1 MTLGGTRSSSGTKAM
16 LLQLLVVLLFVEQVK
31 NVPLVDVKTLPKGNV
46 QPETLEE
53 IVSDRIELVEG
64 DMLMSIGTDLSGIQ
78 NRNKR
83 TDRNAVGD
91 SWPTTALPYEIS
103 PEIKHRTDDVIAA
116 MAMVSEHTCI
126 TFHRREPSEKNY
138 VLFQISNGC
147 AAHVGFMGGQQSVF
161 VGPSCNVG
169 NIAHEILHSLG
180 FQHEHTR
187 LDRDDY
193 IEIVQ
198 SNIIPGMEKNF
209 KKMSG
214 KTFSVPYD
222 YSSIMH
228 YGR

>member
-64 DMLMSIGTDLSGIQ
+64 DMLMS
-78 NRNKR
+78 